1 LRSTRHSR
9 LAQRKVEGVDMRKV
23 PKVVRKPQVARQG
36 GQAEKG
42 KEGRNKALGK
52 AIRAALLDV
61 KKYMDAAGKP
71 WAPVGTIV
79 FVPEGKTAISGRL
92 VLNKLGQQLKPEIIE
107 LMRQK
112 VAEADEATEEARYNT
127 SDPSE
132 QATDNDIPF

>member
-1 LRSTRHSR
+1 
-9 LAQRKVEGVDMRKV
+9 MRKV

-36 GQAEKG
+36 KQAEKSE
-42 KEGRNKALGK
+42 EGRNKTLGK

-92 VLNKLGQQLKPEIIE
+92 VLNKLGRQLWPEIIE

-112 VAEADEATEEARYNT
+112 VAEADEATEEAT
-127 SDPSE
+127 G
-132 QATDNDIPF
+132 NDIPF

>member
-1 LRSTRHSR
+1 MRGKRNCR
-9 LAQRKVEGVDMRKV
+9 MAARKVEGVDMRKV

-36 GQAEKG
+36 KQAEKG
-42 KEGRNKALGK
+42 EEGRNKTLGK

-61 KKYMDAAGKP
+61 KEYMDAAGKP

-92 VLNKLGQQLKPEIIE
+92 VLNKLGRQLKPEIIE

-112 VAEADEATEEARYNT
+112 VAEADEGG
-127 SDPSE
+127 
-132 QATDNDIPF
+132 